1 LLVYEVYLT
10 LFDSYWGK
18 NMISQ
23 SSQDYLKTI
32 YKLTHGQN
40 PVASVTTSL
49 IAEHRAVAP
58 ASVTNMLKKLAAMKL
73 VEHTPYQGVVLTSTG
88 ERIALEV
95 IRHHRLLELYL
106 SEVLGFDL
114 DKVDEEADR
123 LEHVISEEFEDKI
136 DRMLG
141 YPTVDPHGAPIPRKD
156 GSIEYDQYLC
166 LADIPA
172 GANVCVRQVSDQSA
186 EMLRYMATMGIK
198 PNVEIEVVSR
208 APFNGPLEIVVNG
221 KATYSLGLEV
231 AAHIYVS
238 SLGEEG

>member
-1 LLVYEVYLT
+1 
-10 LFDSYWGK
+10 
-18 NMISQ
+18 MISQ

-88 ERIALEV
+88 KRIALEV
-95 IRHHRLLELYL
+95 LRHHRLLELYL

-156 GSIEYDQYLC
+156 GSIEYDHYLC
-166 LADIPA
+166 LSDIPA
-172 GANVCVRQVSDQSA
+172 GANVRVRQVSDQSA
-186 EMLRYMATMGIK
+186 EMLRYMTTMGIK

-221 KATYSLGLEV
+221 EAAYSLGLEV

>member
-172 GANVCVRQVSDQSA
+172 GANVRVRQVSDRSA

>member
-1 LLVYEVYLT
+1 
-10 LFDSYWGK
+10 
-18 NMISQ
+18 MISQ

-40 PVASVTTSL
+40 AVASVTTSL
-49 IAEHRAVAP
+49 IAENLSVAP
-58 ASVTNMLKKLAAMKL
+58 ASVTNMLKKLASIKL
-73 VEHTPYQGVVLTSTG
+73 VKHTPYQGVVLTPTG

-114 DKVDEEADR
+114 DKVDAEADR

-136 DRMLG
+136 DRALG

-156 GSIEYDQYLC
+156 GSVEYGDYLC
-166 LADIPA
+166 LSEVSP
-172 GANVCVRQVSDQSA
+172 GEQVRVMQVSDQSA
-186 EMLRYMATMGIK
+186 EMLRYMATMGIR
-198 PNVEIEVVSR
+198 PNVAIKVVDR
-208 APFNGPLEIVVNG
+208 APFNGPMEIVVNG
-221 KATYSLGLEV
+221 EATYSLGLEV

-238 SLGEEG
+238 PAEKA

>member
-1 LLVYEVYLT
+1 
-10 LFDSYWGK
+10 
-18 NMISQ
+18 MISQ

-32 YKLTHGQN
+32 YKLTHGQK

-58 ASVTNMLKKLAAMKL
+58 ASVTNMLKKLATMKL

-88 ERIALEV
+88 KRIALEV

-156 GSIEYDQYLC
+156 GSIEYDHYLC
-166 LADIPA
+166 LSDIPA
-172 GANVCVRQVSDQSA
+172 GENVRVRQVSDQSA

-198 PNVEIEVVSR
+198 PNVEIKVVDR

-221 KATYSLGLEV
+221 EAAYSLGLEV

-238 SLGEEG
+238 SLGEDG

>member
-1 LLVYEVYLT
+1 
-10 LFDSYWGK
+10 
-18 NMISQ
+18 MISQ

-40 PVASVTTSL
+40 SVASVTTSL

-88 ERIALEV
+88 KRIALEV
-95 IRHHRLLELYL
+95 LRHHRLLELYL

-136 DRMLG
+136 DRLLG

-156 GSIEYDQYLC
+156 GSIEYDHYLC
-166 LADIPA
+166 LSDILA
-172 GANVCVRQVSDQSA
+172 GENVLVRQVSDQSA

-198 PNVEIEVVSR
+198 PNVEIEVVGR

-221 KATYSLGLEV
+221 EATHSLGLEV

-238 SLGEEG
+238 SLGEDG